1 MNSPVGKRIITIKGF
16 NIGVTEVTNL
26 QYREFVNWVRDSI
39 AHATLGH
46 YIKVGDKQYIDWSKK
61 LDWQNDKK
69 LAELYLKGDD
79 QYHRKTSLDNRKL
92 IYSSGKYKNKP
103 LNIYPD
109 TICWVRDF
117 TFTYNELMSAYY
129 FSHPAYTDYPVVGV
143 SWEQALAY
151 CDWKSEQ
158 VNVLLRKMGYSE
170 ITITLPSEIQWE
182 CAATS
187 GESDKYRTEVGKNYF
202 AWNKSYQSIIDKN
215 GNYLANFGPID
226 DENGIRIKDYF
237 ETGDNSAIYCS
248 KVRTFPPYNGMY
260 DLAGNVD
267 EWVLDRAIPSGLN
280 YCFDEFEGSDNLD
293 KLRRSDL
300 NFESFCYNYFDSIF
314 AKKDEAAYRKLMQ
327 SVLEEILAGTNLK
340 PYLKKYT
347 LNQILDELTKEFRM
361 LCADDKRLAKGGSWN
376 SDLANV
382 ATGSRRAY
390 NQNRGY
396 SFVGFRIACS
406 SVQKIK

>member
-1 MNSPVGKRIITIKGF
+1 
-16 NIGVTEVTNL
+16 
-26 QYREFVNWVRDSI
+26 VRDSI
-39 AHATLGH
+39 AHAMLGH
-46 YIKVGDKQYIDWSKK
+46 YVKAGDKQYIDWSKK
-61 LDWQNDKK
+61 LDWQKDKK
-69 LAELYLKGDD
+69 LAELYFKGDD
-79 QYHRKTSLDNRKL
+79 QYHRKTALDNSKL
-92 IYSSGKYKNKP
+92 IYSSGKYSNKP

-117 TFTYNELMSAYY
+117 SYAYNEALSANY
-129 FSHPAYTDYPVVGV
+129 FSHSAYTDFPVVGV

-151 CDWKSEQ
+151 CDWKSNQ
-158 VNVLLRKMGYSE
+158 INVLLRKMGQTEIDIRLPNEMEWEFAARSEASE
-170 ITITLPSEIQWE
+170 INEKSH
-182 CAATS
+182 
-187 GESDKYRTEVGKNYF
+187 F
-202 AWNKSYQSIIDKN
+202 AWSQSDSKILDKD
-215 GNYLANFGPID
+215 GNYLANFGPIK
-226 DENGIRIKDYF
+226 DENGILIKDYM
-237 ETGDNSAIYCS
+237 ETGQNDNFGALYCS
-248 KVRTFPPYNGMY
+248 KVGTFAPYNGMY

-267 EWVLDRAIPSGLN
+267 EWVLDRAIPSDLN
-280 YCFDEFEGSDNLD
+280 YCFDEFEGNDNLD
-293 KLRRSDL
+293 KLRRADL
-300 NFESFCYNYFDSIF
+300 NFESFCSNYFDSIF
-314 AKKDEAAYRKLMQ
+314 AKKDEAAYRKKMQ
-327 SVLEEILAGTNLK
+327 IVLEEILAGTNIK